1 MMDKNCKPRVNGKDV
16 VTSRKHPPY
25 WQSRLIRCRFNTR
38 PPLLYCVL
46 GLRPISLRIIWCE
59 AINQP
64 NLLLPPCPTPHPACS
79 NGAHETHTICGTPN
93 YMAPEV
99 QDSGYGLS
107 ADLWSA
113 GCLLY
118 TMMTGVAPFQGR
130 LVGETLS
137 KARTGR
143 YVEPEG
149 LSDAASDFLAS
160 MLELVSRCDRRVL
173 VVFVFLYFFVRPLVA
188 KPSSLIYW
196 PT

>member
-1 MMDKNCKPRVNGKDV
+1 M
-16 VTSRKHPPY
+16 PY
-25 WQSRLIRCRFNTR
+25 I
-38 PPLLYCVL
+38 
-46 GLRPISLRIIWCE
+46 
-59 AINQP
+59 
-64 NLLLPPCPTPHPACS
+64 PHFACS

-99 QDSGYGLS
+99 QDAGYGLS

-118 TMMTGVAPFQGR
+118 TMVTGVAPFQGR

-143 YVEPEG
+143 YVEPGG

-173 VVFVFLYFFVRPLVA
+173 VCCTCICIFL
-188 KPSSLIYW
+188 
-196 PT
+196 